1 MMKRRWKENKASSQM
16 QSQALW
22 GTKPWGWA
30 AWGRRR
36 SWQKGQLEENWEMHQ
51 IACGRAEYGE
61 KRECQLGVST
71 EHPWSR
77 APWASCTYTIPSLLT
92 PSNHNMHP
100 ILDLVHIG
108 CSGKMRKEKL
118 VVQPSWLWC
127 WRTHATWWMYGAAH
141 GWLCCTGGVKCIFM
155 MKATVL
161 QQACTKKKECHS
173 N

>member
-22 GTKPWGWA
+22 GTRPWGWA
-30 AWGRRR
+30 AWGHRR

-51 IACGRAEYGE
+51 IACGRAKYGE

-71 EHPWSR
+71 EHPWSH
-77 APWASCTYTIPSLLT
+77 APWASCTYMIPSLLT

-108 CSGKMRKEKL
+108 RSGKMRKEKL

-127 WRTHATWWMYGAAH
+127 WRTHVVNVWSCTWLALLHRGSEMYFPDESYCATAGLY
-141 GWLCCTGGVKCIFM
+141 
-155 MKATVL
+155 
-161 QQACTKKKECHS
+161 
-173 N
+173 

>member
-16 QSQALW
+16 RSQALW
-22 GTKPWGWA
+22 GTRPWGWA
-30 AWGRRR
+30 AWGHSR

-61 KRECQLGVST
+61 KRECQPGVSA
-71 EHPWSR
+71 EHPWSC
-77 APWASCTYTIPSLLT
+77 APWASCTYTLPSLLT

-100 ILDLVHIG
+100 VLDLVHIG
-108 CSGKMRKEKL
+108 ILGRWGSR
-118 VVQPSWLWC
+118 SWWFSP
-127 WRTHATWWMYGAAH
+127 AGSDAGGPKWWMYGAAH
-141 GWLCCTGGVKCIFM
+141 GWLCFTGGVKCIFM

-161 QQACTKKKECHS
+161 QQACTKKKDCHS